1 MAADHI
7 PKGLFLAYVSTLQRW
22 WFKYEKLS
30 YLCQTYMEY
39 TTNKQKREKWLGREI
54 SLTAD
59 GWASWFSIMF
69 NVQDCLRD
77 LGEDDISEANRISLP
92 PNIKL
97 SWVKRRECF
106 PKPNQVQD
114 PYRKNNNSWTQNVYS
129 IAPPPLYKIIFL
141 IMCILT
147 KMLLSSSTTL
157 KYYSKGINWGLKCN
171 SRRS

>member
-1 MAADHI
+1 
-7 PKGLFLAYVSTLQRW
+7 
-22 WFKYEKLS
+22 
-30 YLCQTYMEY
+30 MEY

-54 SLTAD
+54 LLTAD

-97 SWVKRRECF
+97 FWVKRRECF

-114 PYRKNNNSWTQNVYS
+114 PYRKNNNTWAQNSKVWLFTLL
-129 IAPPPLYKIIFL
+129 PLHLYIRSFFL
-141 IMCILT
+141 IMYILT